1 MTKFEKHKG
10 YARTFK
16 ERKLTLG
23 LFFPL
28 EAYEGSTPVMDLEEQ
43 MKLAKQ
49 VEAAQFASLFVRDI
63 PLNDP
68 MFGDVGQIYDPWVF
82 LSYVAAHT
90 KSIALGTGS
99 VITSFRHPLDVAK
112 SASSVDLISNER
124 LIFGA
129 ATGDRPIEFTAY
141 RKKRE
146 DRSELFRESFTVMKE
161 VWNKSSPEINTE
173 RVNLRGAEFI
183 PKPAGLDIPVLI
195 TGYSG
200 QSLEWIAEHGDGWLS
215 FPRNPDEQRKVI
227 DDFRNLTTEFK
238 PFSQSLYIDLA
249 SDPEEGPTLI
259 HLGFRSGYKYL
270 ISYLTA
276 LEAVGVNHVILNVK
290 FSERPVAEVI
300 AELGEHVIPKFPALT
315 TN

>member
-1 MTKFEKHKG
+1 MTKFEKHRG
-10 YARTFK
+10 YKRTFEEK
-16 ERKLTLG
+16 KLTLG

-43 MKLAKQ
+43 MTLAKQ

-90 KSIALGTGS
+90 NSIALGTGS

-146 DRSELFRESFTVMKE
+146 YRSELFRESFYVMKE
-161 VWNKSSPEINTE
+161 VWEKSSPEINTD

-183 PKPAGLDIPVLI
+183 PKPANSDIPVLI
-195 TGYSG
+195 TGHSG

-227 DDFRNLTTEFK
+227 DSFRSLTTKFK

-249 SDPEEGPTLI
+249 NDPEEGPTPI
-259 HLGFRSGYKYL
+259 HLGFRNGYKYL

-290 FSERPVAEVI
+290 FSERPIKEVI

-315 TN
+315 KD